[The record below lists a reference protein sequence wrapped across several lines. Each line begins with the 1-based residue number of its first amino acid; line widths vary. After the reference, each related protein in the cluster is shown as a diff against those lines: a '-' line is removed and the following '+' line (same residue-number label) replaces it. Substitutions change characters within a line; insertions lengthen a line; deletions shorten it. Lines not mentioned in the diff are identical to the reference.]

1 MHCSAPLIISAIC
14 KRWRE
19 IAFDIPD
26 LWTTPKIYLYSYKK
40 MALQQRLLSAWLARS
55 GRRPLDISVAH
66 TNSFQYELPLSN
78 PSFIETIVKSVVHLR
93 TLNLC
98 LGSGLSSQFFT
109 GLVCLPALE
118 GLQLWAPELDED
130 EEDLY
135 RVDYSLPKLPSLKYF
150 RTKIHCVFAKFQD
163 FANLRVCH
171 LVSVAIDEALEFLQA
186 ADKVE
191 KCILRSIFPTA
202 ESFPPNQNITH
213 FGLRDLEM
221 QPMSL
226 TGTETMEVL
235 FGCLTLP
242 SLHRFAYN
250 TQKVNGPSP
259 FPVDDFFFVL
269 GSIRVLRPREI

>member
-1 MHCSAPLIISAIC
+1 MHCSAPLIISAVC

-26 LWTTPKIYLYSYKK
+26 LWTTPKIYLYSSKK
-40 MALQQRLLSAWLARS
+40 VALQQRLLSAWLARS

-78 PSFIETIVKSVVHLR
+78 PSFIETIIKSAVHLR

-135 RVDYSLPKLPSLKYF
+135 RVEFSLPKLPSLKYF
-150 RTKIHCVFAKFQD
+150 RTNIHCVLAKFQD

-171 LVSVAIDEALEFLQA
+171 LVSVTMDEALEFMRA
-186 ADKVE
+186 ATKVE
-191 KCILRSIFPTA
+191 TCIFRDVYPTA
-202 ESFPPNQNITH
+202 QTSEPGEDLTH
-213 FGLRDLEM
+213 YDLKDLEI
-221 QPMSL
+221 QPVAL
-226 TGTETMEVL
+226 TNTQAMKLL
-235 FGCLTLP
+235 FRRLIVP

-250 TQKVNGPSP
+250 TQKVNGPAH
-259 FPVDDFFFVL
+259 FLWMIFFRSWFDQSVTA
-269 GSIRVLRPREI
+269 R